1 MTTNM
6 EEAEEWLIDL
16 EDKFMENNEVVQNR
30 EWMMDN

>member
-1 MTTNM
+1 M

-30 EWMMDN
+30 ERMMDN